1 MIGTKKL
8 GQAACRARRGRFF
21 TAADL
26 ISQLEK
32 AHKQYPGR
40 RRGSHRGQYS
50 MACVIGEG
58 FQTPTIWSIGTS
70 DQRIRSRAREAA

>member
-8 GQAACRARRGRFF
+8 GQAACRARLRGRFF

-32 AHKQYPGR
+32 AHK
-40 RRGSHRGQYS
+40 
-50 MACVIGEG
+50 
-58 FQTPTIWSIGTS
+58 
-70 DQRIRSRAREAA
+70 